1 MVMYREGETDMPTK
15 ASHALLTLVAGFLVF
30 AAALLS
36 DESGNVALGLAVVAL
51 LTARY
56 WARRAAGVLVRSE
69 DAPAVHGDRM
79 D

>member
-1 MVMYREGETDMPTK
+1 MDMPIK
-15 ASHALLTLVAGFLVF
+15 AIIALWTLVAGFLLF

-36 DESGNVALGLAVVAL
+36 GESGNVALVLAVAAL
-51 LTARY
+51 LTVRY
-56 WARRAAGVLVRSE
+56 WARRAAAVLVPSA